1 MRSRSTAT
9 KSSPHSSQL
18 EQASVHQRRPSATE
32 NKIDKLFLKS
42 LIGYLKKEECSH
54 TLFSPPTHSDSL
66 QPSFYPHLPT
76 KISLTLV
83 TNNLHIGKPF
93 GHFPV
98 SILLALSGI
107 YDSVGHPFPL
117 EILSLVFCGTTL
129 SWLISHHCPCSSFSC
144 CTTRQGTPITSITQC
159 FLGLFPLWA
168 PSCGT
173 GGLFP
178 AASGTW
184 RKRLTGR
191 APVSP
196 LHTTRGQLRG
206 RNGGEAASSAP
217 LAPSCSPHLS
227 PSVEQL

>member
-1 MRSRSTAT
+1 MLQSPCSTTREATTMRSRSTAT

-129 SWLISHHCPCSSFSC
+129 SWLISHHCPCSSFS
-144 CTTRQGTPITSITQC
+144 I
-159 FLGLFPLWA
+159 
-168 PSCGT
+168 
-173 GGLFP
+173 
-178 AASGTW
+178 
-184 RKRLTGR
+184 
-191 APVSP
+191 
-196 LHTTRGQLRG
+196 
-206 RNGGEAASSAP
+206 ASSFY
-217 LAPSCSPHLS
+217 LTWTINIFLS
-227 PSVEQL
+227 LPFSFNFLSLHNFIHTHIFNN